1 MFVNIVFKVDGVE
14 LNVTAGTKERLVHFI
29 QGLKTELVRKSKDK
43 RILLVLPT
51 RPDDLAKQFDL
62 KALSK

>member
-1 MFVNIVFKVDGVE
+1 MIFGRQVDGVE
-14 LNVTAGTKERLVHFI
+14 LNVTAGTKERLVHFV
-29 QGLKTELVRKSKDK
+29 QGLKTEMVRKSKDK

-51 RPDDLAKQFDL
+51 RTEDLAKNFDL